1 MGRKSLNQIIQ
12 NLSLS
17 LTIDLSKDGMKANFY
32 YETVEFYLCH
42 SLKRGDK
49 DDNSSWVFFEAQKL
63 QFIKG
68 CSVRKKATPATAAA
82 VAVTLNIIWKSSS
95 SVTRKNRQMSIKVAQ
110 KWFNCVIP
118 LCRNLCM
125 MSAPVDNFLCYWK
138 ILPQG
143 KNVVKVFAHS
153 LVKTQQRSK
162 SNINVPTS
170 VTRKNRQM
178 SIKVA

>member
-1 MGRKSLNQIIQ
+1 MYWKTNFGMFWKKLMGRKSLNQIIQ

-63 QFIKG
+63 QFIKC
-68 CSVRKKATPATAAA
+68 CSVRKKATPATVVA

-110 KWFNCVIP
+110 KWFNWKNG
-118 LCRNLCM
+118 RFWNLYKRCLRM
-125 MSAPVDNFLCYWK
+125 WESWAN
-138 ILPQG
+138 
-143 KNVVKVFAHS
+143 
-153 LVKTQQRSK
+153 
-162 SNINVPTS
+162 
-170 VTRKNRQM
+170 
-178 SIKVA
+178 